1 MFLRPQMRKLII
13 YSLAS
18 NVSKFTKLA
27 RFSSYLCIKNNK
39 NCFQLK
45 QRKGLFEQNPFLSRL
60 YEFQSKLTQHWE
72 TYNLNYEK
80 RLLQLDKRCQISTWL
95 RWKHIH
101 FSRPTNK
108 IRFVVKHSIADKQK
122 KQIHYSVFEFYE
134 TIDFSSEQNC
144 VQVEEKKSI
153 FRFLSLKNS

>member
-1 MFLRPQMRKLII
+1 MRKLMI

-45 QRKGLFEQNPFLSRL
+45 QRKGLFEQNPFLSWL
-60 YEFQSKLTQHWE
+60 YEFQSKLTPHWE

-80 RLLQLDKRCQISTWL
+80 RLLQLDRRCRIST
-95 RWKHIH
+95 
-101 FSRPTNK
+101 
-108 IRFVVKHSIADKQK
+108 
-122 KQIHYSVFEFYE
+122 
-134 TIDFSSEQNC
+134 
-144 VQVEEKKSI
+144 
-153 FRFLSLKNS
+153 